1 MPFNTFA
8 SDISLTLHGEANE
21 NPTILFLH
29 GAGMDHSVWSEQI
42 LPLKDAGFQIA
53 ELDLPEHGKSKGEA
67 ATSITD
73 MAKDVIDI
81 IDASGLND
89 VLLTGHSMG
98 ALISLAVG
106 ASGNKNISSI
116 CLCGISSR
124 MPVHPDLL
132 GLAEANDIAAAKMIA
147 KWSYGSALSDDIKQD
162 RIETSIA
169 LVDGCA
175 DGVLGKDMNACN
187 DFSEAQELAEKIDI
201 PVLLLLGEE
210 DKMTPVKGGEKLE
223 AMLSESHKVIL
234 PMAGHMMMQ
243 EDAEGFNKA
252 LMDFAGIE

>member
-1 MPFNTFA
+1 MPFNSFA
-8 SDISLTLHGEANE
+8 SDISLILHGEAND

-29 GAGMDHSVWSEQI
+29 GAGMDHTVWSEQI
-42 LPLKDAGFQIA
+42 TPLINAGFHVA
-53 ELDLPEHGKSKGEA
+53 ELDLPQHGSSKGEA
-67 ATSITD
+67 ASSITD
-73 MAKDVIDI
+73 MAEDVISI
-81 IDASGLND
+81 INASGLED
-89 VLLTGHSMG
+89 ILITGHSMG
-98 ALISLAVG
+98 ALISLAVA
-106 ASGNKNISSI
+106 ASGNKNVSSA
-116 CLCGISSR
+116 CFCGVSSR

-147 KWSYGSALSDDIKQD
+147 KWSYGSALSDEAKEA
-162 RIETSIA
+162 RIDTTIT

-187 DFSEAQELAEKIDI
+187 NFSEAQELTEKIDI

-223 AMLSESHKVIL
+223 AMLSKSHKVIL
-234 PMAGHMMMQ
+234 PKAGHMMMQ